1 MRTLI
6 ALALGRA
13 SRKLIRIFRH
23 GGGSAVPGT
32 IASKIQP
39 KLFEIAIKRFPQGL
53 VVVSGSSGKS
63 STTKFLVQILQNQGL
78 SVFTN
83 PSTANIKQGLFSAV
97 LQGSKWLS
105 LPKADIAVI
114 EMDEAYAAT
123 IGAPLKP
130 KLSIITNVMDEQL
143 DRFMDSEYVVSAL
156 QKLSLASKQVLANG
170 NDPKLA
176 KLKEGNFLFFGLS
189 AALSLKEQAPR
200 YSVSVSSPIENLDFE
215 IISETPFKMRSKN
228 FEYELPTQILG
239 LHMTINFGAAVSAAE
254 LIVTNID
261 RNKLAQTADTLEGVY
276 GRDTREIINGV
287 ESRILLVQ
295 NRESFRLN
303 LLQAESAEQ
312 LFMAIGTDVKDPSWL
327 WGVDFQKLNT
337 VDILSGHHA
346 VPMKYRLQ
354 SCGVGTQ
361 LLEPNFESA
370 LERFIQMEPPT
381 SGERIFVVTADT
393 FRRLKRI
400 LELSS

>member
-6 ALALGRA
+6 ALAMGRA
-13 SRKLIRIFRH
+13 SRKIIRSVRY

-53 VVVSGSSGKS
+53 IVVSGSSGKS

-114 EMDEAYAAT
+114 EMDEAYAAA
-123 IGAPLKP
+123 IGAPLQP
-130 KLSIITNVMDEQL
+130 RLSIITNVMDEQL

-156 QKLSLASKQVLANG
+156 HKLSLASKQVLANG

-176 KLKEGNFLFFGLS
+176 KLKADNFHFFGLS
-189 AALSLKEQAPR
+189 ASLSQKEEAPR
-200 YSVSVSSPIENLDFE
+200 YSVSTASPIENLDFE
-215 IISETPFKMRSKN
+215 IIGESPLKMRSKN
-228 FEYELPTQILG
+228 SVYELPTKAQG
-239 LHMTINFGAAVSAAE
+239 LHMTINFGAAISAAE

-261 RNKLAQTADTLEGVY
+261 HNKLGETADTLQGVY
-276 GRDTREIINGV
+276 GRDTREVIRGV
-287 ESRILLVQ
+287 DSRILLVQ

-303 LLQAESAEQ
+303 LLQAETAEQ
-312 LFMAIGTDVKDPSWL
+312 LFLAIGTDVKDPSWL
-327 WGVDFQKLNT
+327 WGVDFHKLNR

-346 VPMKYRLQ
+346 TPMKYRLQ
-354 SCGVGTQ
+354 SCGVETQ
-361 LLEPNFESA
+361 LLQPNFEKA
-370 LERFIQMEPPT
+370 LNEFIQMEPPT
-381 SGERIFVVTADT
+381 NGERVFMVTADT
-393 FRRLKRI
+393 FRRMKRI